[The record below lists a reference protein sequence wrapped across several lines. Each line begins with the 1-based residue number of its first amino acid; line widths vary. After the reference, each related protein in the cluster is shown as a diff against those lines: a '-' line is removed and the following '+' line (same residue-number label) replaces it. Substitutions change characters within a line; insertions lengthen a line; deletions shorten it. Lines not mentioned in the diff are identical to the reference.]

1 VSGSMNTGVK
11 MKRTADASPRLKARI
26 AGALYLLSFL
36 TAAFTELFARG
47 RLNFAGGLIAVLG
60 MVVVTL
66 LFYDIFKPVN
76 RSLSLLAAFFG
87 LVGLTFEALRLQ
99 PRGVNVAIVFA
110 GFYCLLIGYLIFR
123 ATFLPR
129 ALGALMTLAGLAWLT
144 WLSNPLVKHL
154 SPYNLAAGA
163 LAELS
168 LFLWLLVMGLNAQ
181 RWNELASARR
191 VATGLK

>member
-1 VSGSMNTGVK
+1 M
-11 MKRTADASPRLKARI
+11 
-26 AGALYLLSFL
+26 
-36 TAAFTELFARG
+36 AA
-47 RLNFAGGLIAVLG
+47 
-60 MVVVTL
+60 VTL

-76 RSLSLLAAFFG
+76 RSRSLLAALFG

-168 LFLWLLVMGLNAQ
+168 VFLWLLVMGLNAQ
-181 RWNELASARR
+181 SWNELATARR
-191 VATGLK
+191 VSPP

>member
-1 VSGSMNTGVK
+1 MRAALTMERIVGAT
-11 MKRTADASPRLKARI
+11 PRLKARI

-36 TAAFTELFARG
+36 TAAFSELFARG

-66 LFYDIFKPVN
+66 LLYDIFKPVN
-76 RSLSLLAAFFG
+76 RGLSLLAAFFA

-110 GFYCLLIGYLIFR
+110 GFYCLLIGYLIVR

-129 ALGALMTLAGLAWLT
+129 VLGALMAFAGLAWLT
-144 WLSNPLVKHL
+144 WLSNPLVKDL

-163 LAELS
+163 LAEMS
-168 LFLWLLVMGLNAQ
+168 VFLWLLVMGLNAQ
-181 RWNELASARR
+181 RWNALANARR
-191 VATGLK
+191 VSTP

>member
-1 VSGSMNTGVK
+1 MRAAAVMDRIAG
-11 MKRTADASPRLKARI
+11 ASPRLKARI
-26 AGALYLLSFL
+26 AGGLYLLSFL
-36 TAAFTELFARG
+36 MAALTELFARG
-47 RLNFAGGLIAVLG
+47 SLNFSGGLVAVLG

-66 LFYDIFKPVN
+66 LLYDIFKPVN
-76 RSLSLLAAFFG
+76 RSLSLLAAYFG

-110 GFYCLLIGYLIFR
+110 GFYCLCIGYLIFR

-129 ALGALMTLAGLAWLT
+129 ALGALMALAGVAWLT
-144 WLSNPLVKHL
+144 WLSNSLVKHL

-168 LFLWLLVMGLNAQ
+168 VFLWLLVMGLNAQ

-191 VATGLK
+191 VSPR

>member
-1 VSGSMNTGVK
+1 MRPVMLE
-11 MKRTADASPRLKARI
+11 RIADASPRLKVRI
-26 AGALYLLSFL
+26 AGALYVLSFL
-36 TAAFTELFARG
+36 TAAFSELFARG

-60 MVVVTL
+60 MAVVTL

-99 PRGVNVAIVFA
+99 PRGVNVAIVCA

-129 ALGALMTLAGLAWLT
+129 ALGALMALASLAWLT

-154 SPYNLAAGA
+154 SPYNLAVGA

-168 LFLWLLVMGLNAQ
+168 VFLWLLVMGLNVQ
-181 RWNELASARR
+181 RWNELATARR
-191 VATGLK
+191 VSPP

>member
-1 VSGSMNTGVK
+1 MLQRIAK
-11 MKRTADASPRLKARI
+11 ASPRFKARV
-26 AGALYLLSFL
+26 AGALYVLSFL
-36 TAAFTELFARG
+36 TAAFTELLARG
-47 RLNFAGGLIAVLG
+47 GLNFAGGLIAVLG

-76 RSLSLLAAFFG
+76 RNLSLLAAFFG

-110 GFYCLLIGYLIFR
+110 GFYCLLIGYLIFS

-163 LAELS
+163 LAEL
-168 LFLWLLVMGLNAQ
+168 LVFLWLLVMGLNAQ
-181 RWNELASARR
+181 RWSDLASARHVR
-191 VATGLK
+191 AP